1 MQTVVNLSPYVI
13 NYING
18 FADMNSS
25 QVVESIVRQ
34 YIDASRSGATNDPY
48 VTDKIEKQ
56 RLNVQPKFTKLS
68 PVTRKAK
75 NLKPVKG

>member
-1 MQTVVNLSPYVI
+1 MQTLLNLSPYVI
-13 NYING
+13 NYVNG
-18 FADMNSS
+18 FADMNAS
-25 QVVESIVRQ
+25 QVVESILRQ
-34 YIDASRSGATNDPY
+34 YIEASRSISTVDPY

-56 RLNVQPKFTKLS
+56 RINVQPKFTKLS